1 VKNSSKKEHE
11 KATSNGEQ
19 WSAGIDLGD
28 RWSYYCIEDSK
39 GEMLESGK
47 TKMTKEALT
56 THFPASR
63 PMRIAMETGTHSN
76 WVSTHLTSLGHEVI
90 VANARELQAITGSDR
105 KSDPEDARKL
115 AMYVRIDARI
125 LRPIQHRSM
134 EAQHDL
140 AVIKARDALVR
151 VRTVLINAARGLSKT
166 CGYRLPSCASLYFPA
181 RCRKDLPAA
190 LEASVGR
197 LIEQVDELNQQI
209 QKINADLARL
219 ATETYPETARL
230 KQVPGVGPITA
241 LTYVLTIE
249 DPARFQKSR
258 DVGSFLGLRPRQ
270 SQSGKRDPQLGIT
283 KAGNRHLRWLLVE
296 CAHVVMSKRAPD
308 SGLKRWGLRLC
319 ERGGKN
325 SRKRAFV
332 AVARKL
338 GVLLHKL
345 WVTGQRYDPFF
356 GSRESE
362 KSAA

>member
-1 VKNSSKKEHE
+1 MKKSNKKEHE
-11 KATSNGEQ
+11 KANSSGEQ

-28 RWSYYCIEDSK
+28 RWSHYWIEDAK
-39 GEMLESGK
+39 GEMVESGK

-56 THFPASR
+56 THFPSSR

-76 WVSTHLTSLGHEVI
+76 WVRTHLASLGHEVI
-90 VANARELQAITGSDR
+90 VANARELQAITRSDR

-115 AMYVRIDARI
+115 AMYVRIDSRI
-125 LRPIQHRSM
+125 LRPIKHRSM
-134 EAQHDL
+134 EAQQDL

-151 VRTVLINAARGLSKT
+151 VRTLLINAARGLAKT
-166 CGYRLPSCASLYFPA
+166 CGYRLPSCASLYFAA
-181 RCRKDLPAA
+181 RCRKDLPDV
-190 LEASVGR
+190 LEASVGK
-197 LIEQVDELNQQI
+197 LIDQVDALTQQI
-209 QKINADLARL
+209 QKINTDLARL
-219 ATETYPETARL
+219 ATEAYPETARL

-249 DPARFQKSR
+249 DPARFEKSR

-283 KAGNRHLRWLLVE
+283 KAGNHHLRRLLVE
-296 CAHVVMSKRAPD
+296 CAHVLMRKRAPD
-308 SGLKRWGLRLC
+308 SRLKRWGLRLC

-325 SRKRAFV
+325 SKKRALV

-345 WVTGQRYDPFF
+345 WTTGQPYDPFF
-356 GSRESE
+356 GCQPEQ
-362 KSAA
+362 SAA